1 MRCLLSISAFF
12 TIVQNSSWK
21 GLAFTS
27 CRHSNIIRSSVYE
40 NVLSPC
46 QSAFYRRSSSQF
58 HKLNESSSSSKIEGG
73 GDQDDEIER
82 LRSMAAKLRADA
94 ASLEAEKAQQ
104 LADAAEKA
112 FRKFDTNQDGEISVS
127 ELKAGLEKVLK
138 TDLSDRRVKQLME
151 EFDASGDG
159 VLQLDE
165 FVGVD
170 KFRNR
175 LEALAREEK
184 RLAIEAKKAAQ
195 KEKELADLA
204 AARVEILNDKPP
216 TNNDKILSILPYL
229 FPLMDGL
236 QYGRFLLS
244 AEGTES
250 NPIVI
255 LLAIL
260 YGLYR
265 TIPFSGF
272 VAFFALNFLAG
283 NPGINRLIRYNMQQA
298 IFLDIALFFPGLLTG
313 LISLIIGGLGV
324 QLPTSVTEIGTD
336 SIFIT
341 LLLTLTYCVGSSL
354 LGKEPD
360 KIPFISQSVL
370 DRMPTLD
377 MFDDQG
383 IFLPEEL
390 RKNDDKE
397 DNEEKGD
404 KKD

>member
-1 MRCLLSISAFF
+1 MSIGLLSSFKF
-12 TIVQNSSWK
+12 K
-21 GLAFTS
+21 
-27 CRHSNIIRSSVYE
+27 
-40 NVLSPC
+40 
-46 QSAFYRRSSSQF
+46 F